1 MAALSVIQ
9 RAVRARISRLGL
21 RPGAIV
27 LDAPTGEGAL
37 AAALARDGYQVHALD
52 MDGTAQASLGDRFHL
67 ADLNQPLPFPGGRFD
82 LVACVEGVE
91 HLENPWGLLR
101 ELRRVLVPRGTLIL
115 TTPNTVSLR
124 SRVRFL
130 GSGFYHTDKTPLDE
144 SARHPLHHVGLR
156 TFTEWRYMLH
166 TSGFRIDEVGA
177 SHVKPV
183 SYLYAP
189 WAPGLWLYTTVAFR
203 KEKDAGQRVRNL
215 QIRSELFSTA
225 LLFGENL
232 LLVASAIEA
241 RPL

>member
-1 MAALSVIQ
+1 MPALSVIQ

-21 RPGAIV
+21 RPGAMI

-37 AAALARDGYQVHALD
+37 AKALAQDGYDVHALD
-52 MDGTAQASLGDRFHL
+52 MDPSAQTSLGERFRL
-67 ADLNQPLPFPGGRFD
+67 ANLNEPLPYPDARFD
-82 LVACVEGVE
+82 LVACVEGIE

-101 ELRRVLVPRGTLIL
+101 ELRRMLAPRGTLIL
-115 TTPNTVSLR
+115 TTPNTTSLR

-156 TFTEWRYMLH
+156 TFPEWRYMLH
-166 TSGFRIDEVGA
+166 TSGFRIGEVGA

-189 WAPGLWLYTTVAFR
+189 WAPWMWLYTTVAFR
-203 KEKDAGQRVRNL
+203 KQKNAEQRARNL
-215 QIRSELFSTA
+215 QIRRELHSRA

-232 LLVASAIEA
+232 LLVASAIEG

>member
-9 RAVRARISRLGL
+9 RAVRARIGRLGL
-21 RPGAIV
+21 RPGALV
-27 LDAPTGEGAL
+27 LDAPTGAGAL
-37 AAALARDGYQVHALD
+37 AEALQQDGYEVHALD
-52 MDGTAQASLGDRFHL
+52 MDGTAQARLGDRFRL
-67 ADLNQPLPFPGGRFD
+67 GDLNEPLPYPDGRFE

-101 ELRRVLVPRGTLIL
+101 ELRRVLATRGTLIL

-124 SRVRFL
+124 SRIRFL

-144 SARHPLHHVGLR
+144 SARHPLHHIGLR
-156 TFTEWRYMLH
+156 TFSEWRYMLH
-166 TSGFRIDEVGA
+166 TSGFRIGEVGA

-189 WAPGLWLYTTVAFR
+189 WAPWMWLYTMIAFR
-203 KEKDAGQRVRNL
+203 KERDAAQRSRNL
-215 QIRSELFSTA
+215 RIRRELSSSA

-241 RPL
+241 PRL

>member
-37 AAALARDGYQVHALD
+37 AEALAQDGYEVHALD
-52 MDGTAQASLGDRFHL
+52 MDPRAQVWLGDRFQR
-67 ADLNQPLPFPGGRFD
+67 ADLNQPLPYPDGRFE
-82 LVACVEGVE
+82 LAVCVEGVE
-91 HLENPWGLLR
+91 HLENPWGFLR
-101 ELRRVLVPRGTLIL
+101 ELRRVLAPGGGLVL
-115 TTPNTVSLR
+115 TTPNTVALR

-144 SARHPLHHVGLR
+144 RARHPLHHIGLR
-156 TFTEWRYMLH
+156 TFPEWRYMLH
-166 TSGFRIDEVGA
+166 TSGFRIAEIRA

-189 WAPGLWLYTTVAFR
+189 WAPWMWLYTAIAFR
-203 KEKDAGQRVRNL
+203 KEKDPERRARNL
-215 QIRSELFSTA
+215 QIRSELLSA
-225 LLFGENL
+225 GLLFGENL
-232 LLVASAIEA
+232 LLVAFAIEA
-241 RPL
+241 PPL

>member
-9 RAVRARISRLGL
+9 QAVRARISGLGL
-21 RPGAIV
+21 RRGAIV

-37 AAALARDGYQVHALD
+37 AEALAHDGYEVHALD
-52 MDGTAQASLGDRFHL
+52 MDGKALLSLGDRFRF
-67 ADLNQPLPFPGGRFD
+67 ADLNQPLPYPGGRFE
-82 LVACVEGVE
+82 LAACVEGVE

-101 ELRRVLVPRGTLIL
+101 ELRRVLAPRGTLIL
-115 TTPNTVSLR
+115 TTPNTASLR
-124 SRVRFL
+124 SRVRFF

-144 SARHPLHHVGLR
+144 SARHPLHHIGLR

-166 TSGFRIDEVGA
+166 TSGFRIGEVGA

-189 WAPGLWLYTTVAFR
+189 WAAWMWLYTAIAFR
-203 KEKDAGQRVRNL
+203 KEKNAGQRARNL
-215 QIRSELFSTA
+215 QIRRELHSRA

-241 RPL
+241 PPL